1 MRQEGKKPMRTVPL
15 VVTGFGNVGRAFF
28 SLLREK
34 EQDLGR
40 RYGLVFDV
48 LAVGRAEGCFYS
60 GGPLEV
66 RHISKAGEPWTSG
79 NPAWREG
86 MKVTDVIGEREPGGC
101 LVECTLSNLET
112 GEPGLSYLS
121 AAFRSGW
128 HAVAAGKGALVV
140 GFRALKALAAE
151 SGVHLKFSGA
161 TAAALPTLDVGLFS
175 LAGARIESIQG
186 ILNGT
191 TNYILTRM
199 ADGLDYVEAL
209 KEAQSKGIA
218 EPDPAH
224 DVGGWDTACKIL
236 LITNACLDADY
247 VLKDVQVRGISGLS
261 VDFVQSAR
269 KEGRSVKLLAT
280 ASPRR
285 QGGKWSLDVRPSL
298 VDATHPLIH
307 VNGTEKGI
315 TFLTDSMGSVTVTG
329 GRSNPRGAA
338 AALLKDIINI
348 YRPAF

>member
-1 MRQEGKKPMRTVPL
+1 MKTVPL

-34 EQDLGR
+34 REDLKHR
-40 RYGLVFDV
+40 CGLALDV
-48 LAVGRAEGCFYS
+48 LLVAQAEGCFYS

-66 RHISKAGEPWTSG
+66 RHISQGGEPWTSG
-79 NPAWREG
+79 NPSWHAG
-86 MKVTDVIGEREPGGC
+86 MRVTDLIEETGPGGC

-112 GEPGLSYLS
+112 GEPGLSYITG
-121 AAFRSGW
+121 AFHGGW
-128 HAVAAGKGALVV
+128 HAAAASKGALVV
-140 GFRALKALAAE
+140 GFPGLKALAAE
-151 SGVHLKFSGA
+151 NRVFLKFSAA
-161 TAAALPTLDVGLFS
+161 TGAALPTLDVGLFS
-175 LAGARIESIQG
+175 LAGARIEGIQG

-199 ADGLDYVEAL
+199 GEGLDYAEAL
-209 KEAQSKGIA
+209 QEAQTRGIA

-224 DVGGWDTACKIL
+224 DVDGWDTASKIL
-236 LITNACLDADY
+236 IITNACLDADY
-247 VLKDVQVRGISGLS
+247 GLKDVQVRGIAGVS

-269 KEGRSVKLLAT
+269 GEGRPVKLLAT
-280 ASPRR
+280 AAPKR
-285 QGGKWSLDVRPSL
+285 QGGRWSLDVRPSL
-298 VDATHPLIH
+298 IEATHPLAN

-348 YRPAF
+348 YRRAF

>member
-1 MRQEGKKPMRTVPL
+1 MENHNAPMKTVPL
-15 VVTGFGNVGRAFF
+15 IVTGFGNVGRAFF

-34 EQDLGR
+34 REDLKS
-40 RYGLVFDV
+40 RYGMEFDV
-48 LAVGRAEGCFYS
+48 LAVAQAEGCFYS

-66 RHISKAGEPWTSG
+66 RKISQGGKPWTSG
-79 NPAWREG
+79 NPSWRAG
-86 MKVTDVIGEREPGGC
+86 MKVTDLIEETGPGGC

-112 GEPGLSYLS
+112 GEPGLSYI
-121 AAFRSGW
+121 AGAFRGGW
-128 HAVAAGKGALVV
+128 HAVAASKGALVV
-140 GFRALKALAAE
+140 GFRGLKALAADN
-151 SGVHLKFSGA
+151 GVFFKFSGA

-175 LAGARIESIQG
+175 LAGARIEGIQG

-199 ADGLDYVEAL
+199 GEGLGYAEAL
-209 KEAQSKGIA
+209 QEAQTRGIA
-218 EPDPAH
+218 EPDPTH
-224 DVGGWDTACKIL
+224 DVDGWDTASKIL
-236 LITNACLDADY
+236 IITNACLDADY
-247 VLKDVQVRGISGLS
+247 GLKDVQVRGIAGVS

-269 KEGRSVKLLAT
+269 REGRSVKLLAT
-280 ASPRR
+280 AAPKR

-298 VDATHPLIH
+298 IEATHPLAN

>member
-1 MRQEGKKPMRTVPL
+1 MLIERPPLKIVPL
-15 VVTGFGNVGRAFF
+15 VVTGFGHVGRAFF

-34 EQDLGR
+34 EDDLKR
-40 RYGLVFDV
+40 RYGLAFDV
-48 LAVGRAEGCFYS
+48 LAVARTEGCFHS

-66 RHISKAGEPWTSG
+66 RHLSKNGRPWTVG
-79 NPAWREG
+79 NPCWREG
-86 MKVTDVIGEREPGGC
+86 MKAAQVIEEYGPGGC
-101 LVECTLSNLET
+101 LVECTLSDLKT
-112 GEPGLSYLS
+112 GEPGMSYLS
-121 AAFRSGW
+121 TAFRAGW
-128 HAVAAGKGALVV
+128 HAVAASKGALVV
-140 GFRALKALAAE
+140 GFRMLRSLAAE
-151 SGVHLKFSGA
+151 NGVFLKFSGA

-175 LAGARIESIQG
+175 LAGSRIEGIQG

-199 ADGLDYVEAL
+199 ADGLDYAEAL
-209 KEAQSKGIA
+209 SEAQSKGIA
-218 EPDPAH
+218 EPDPAY
-224 DVGGWDTACKIL
+224 DVGGWDTASKIL
-236 LITNACLDADY
+236 LITNACLEADY
-247 VLKDVQVRGISGLS
+247 ALEDVQVRGIAGLE
-261 VDFVQSAR
+261 VGFVQSAR

-280 ASPRR
+280 AAPRR
-285 QGGKWSLDVRPSL
+285 QGGRWSLDVRPSL
-298 VDATHPLIH
+298 IEATDPLAH

>member
-1 MRQEGKKPMRTVPL
+1 MENKSAPMKTIPL

-34 EQDLGR
+34 REDLKR
-40 RYGLVFDV
+40 RYGLALDV
-48 LAVGRAEGCFYS
+48 LAVAQAEGCFYC

-66 RHISKAGEPWTSG
+66 RHISRGGEPWTSG
-79 NPAWREG
+79 NPSWRAG
-86 MKVTDVIGEREPGGC
+86 IKAADIIRETGPGGC

-112 GEPGLSYLS
+112 GEPGLSYITC
-121 AAFRSGW
+121 AFHGGW
-128 HAVAAGKGALVV
+128 HAVAASKGALVV
-140 GFRALKALAAE
+140 GLSRLKAMASE
-151 SGVHLKFSGA
+151 NGVFLKFSGA

-175 LAGARIESIQG
+175 LAGARIEGIQG

-199 ADGLDYVEAL
+199 GEGLDYAVAL
-209 KEAQSKGIA
+209 QEAQTRGIA

-224 DVGGWDTACKIL
+224 DVDGWDTASKIL
-236 LITNACLDADY
+236 IITNACLGADY
-247 VLKDVQVRGISGLS
+247 GLKDVQVRGIAGVS

-280 ASPRR
+280 AAPKR

-298 VDATHPLIH
+298 IEATHPLAN

-348 YRPAF
+348 YRPPF

>member
-1 MRQEGKKPMRTVPL
+1 MKTVPL
-15 VVTGFGNVGRAFF
+15 IVTGFGNVGRAFF

-34 EQDLGR
+34 REDLKS
-40 RYGLVFDV
+40 RYGMEFDV
-48 LAVGRAEGCFYS
+48 LAVAQAEGCFYS

-66 RHISKAGEPWTSG
+66 RKISQGGKPWTSG
-79 NPAWREG
+79 NPSWRAG
-86 MKVTDVIGEREPGGC
+86 MKVTDLIEETGPGGC

-112 GEPGLSYLS
+112 GEPGLSYI
-121 AAFRSGW
+121 AGAFRGGW
-128 HAVAAGKGALVV
+128 HAVAASKGALVV
-140 GFRALKALAAE
+140 GFRGLKALAADN
-151 SGVHLKFSGA
+151 GVFFKFSGA

-175 LAGARIESIQG
+175 LAGARIEGIQG

-199 ADGLDYVEAL
+199 GEGLGYAEAL
-209 KEAQSKGIA
+209 QEAQTRGIA
-218 EPDPAH
+218 EPDPTH
-224 DVGGWDTACKIL
+224 DVDGWDTASKIL
-236 LITNACLDADY
+236 IITNACLDADY
-247 VLKDVQVRGISGLS
+247 GLKDVQVRGIAGVS

-269 KEGRSVKLLAT
+269 REGRSVKLLAT
-280 ASPRR
+280 AAPKR

-298 VDATHPLIH
+298 IEATHPLAN

>member
-1 MRQEGKKPMRTVPL
+1 MTSEHSLLKTVPL
-15 VVTGFGNVGRAFF
+15 IITGFGHVGRAFF

-34 EQDLGR
+34 ADDLER
-40 RYGLVFDV
+40 RYALVLDV
-48 LAVGRAEGCFYS
+48 LAVARAEGCFYS
-60 GGPLEV
+60 GEPLEV
-66 RHISKAGEPWTSG
+66 RHVSKGGSAWTSG

-86 MKVTDVIGEREPGGC
+86 LRVTDLIAENPPGGC

-112 GEPGLSYLS
+112 GEPGLSYIS
-121 AAFRSGW
+121 AAFRGGW
-128 HAVAAGKGALVV
+128 HAVAASKGALVV
-140 GFRALKALAAE
+140 GLPALRVLAAE
-151 SGVHLKFSGA
+151 NGVSLKFSGA

-175 LAGARIESIQG
+175 LAGARIEGIQG

-199 ADGLDYVEAL
+199 GEGLDYAEAL
-209 KEAQSKGIA
+209 KEAQDKGIA

-224 DVGGWDTACKIL
+224 DVDGWDTASKIL
-236 LITNACLDADY
+236 LITNACLDAGY
-247 VLKDVQVRGISGLS
+247 VLKDVQVRGIAGLD

-280 ASPRR
+280 AAPGR
-285 QGGKWSLDVRPSL
+285 QGGRWSLDVRPSL
-298 VDATHPLIH
+298 IAATHPLAH

-348 YRPAF
+348 YRQPF